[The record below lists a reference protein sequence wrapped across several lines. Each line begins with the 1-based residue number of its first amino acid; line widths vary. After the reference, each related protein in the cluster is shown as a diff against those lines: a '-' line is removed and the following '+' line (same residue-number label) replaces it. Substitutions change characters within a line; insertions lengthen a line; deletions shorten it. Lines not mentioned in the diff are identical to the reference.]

1 MNRMIA
7 RLGATL
13 LATLA
18 LGACASSMGAPREIS
33 TPTVALRADPDAAA
47 ADIAAA
53 LQDARA
59 QAVFLTAD
67 RDDAWFADVAAA
79 TGLLVTGPATAGP
92 MRTAFLAPEALG
104 DTIHQLEYEGGAI
117 TLLDALF
124 EVDEERFLDLIAL
137 RIEGGDAVRPI
148 MTALLE
154 YVATDVS
161 NEAALVMAVT
171 VPDEAVGDSVARMLS
186 PAYSDARRCGAEAAT
201 TTAGERTRLFYG
213 PAARM
218 FCTEALARTTALGE
232 WVQAQLVMGRR

>member
-7 RLGATL
+7 RFGAPL

-33 TPTVALRADPDAAA
+33 TPTVALRVDPAATA
-47 ADIAAA
+47 AGIAAA

-59 QAVFLTAD
+59 RAVFLTAD
-67 RDDAWFADVAAA
+67 RDDAWFAEVAAA
-79 TGLLVTGPATAGP
+79 TGLHVTGPATAGP

-104 DTIHQLEYEGGAI
+104 DTIYRLPYEGGAI

-124 EVDEERFLDLIAL
+124 EVDEERFLDLIAF
-137 RIEGGDAVRPI
+137 RIQKDDPVRPI

-154 YVATDVS
+154 YVATDV
-161 NEAALVMAVT
+161 NNAAALVMAVT

-186 PAYSDARRCGAEAAT
+186 PAYSDVRRCGAEAIVT
-201 TTAGERTRLFYG
+201 PAGERTRLFYG
-213 PAARM
+213 PSARM
-218 FCTEALARTTALGE
+218 FCTEALARHTALGE